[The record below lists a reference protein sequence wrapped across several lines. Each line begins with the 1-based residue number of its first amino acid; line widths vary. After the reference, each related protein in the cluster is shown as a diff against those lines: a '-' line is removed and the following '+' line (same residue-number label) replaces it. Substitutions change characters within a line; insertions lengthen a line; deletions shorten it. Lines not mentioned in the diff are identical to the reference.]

1 MELFLLTGTFCD
13 RPMTA
18 EMVEPQGVDQDAWTL
33 LGGSRHDLTR
43 HQQLL
48 AGAGSCMAWLC
59 QLLLCV
65 LHIPTG
71 NRLLS
76 QKG

>member
-1 MELFLLTGTFCD
+1 MHIEWCCFCTFCD
-13 RPMTA
+13 MPVQKWLNPRGGNQ
-18 EMVEPQGVDQDAWTL
+18 VAWAL

-43 HQQLL
+43 HPQLL

-65 LHIPTG
+65 LHILTG
-71 NRLLS
+71 NILLS
-76 QKG
+76 QNG